1 MSGSDEDWVVD
12 INGWDLKV
20 SLAEELER
28 SMADLT
34 EHLYHY
40 LYEVEETEE
49 GPEWLPPSGY
59 PYCGCT
65 TCDVREA
72 LVVLVPW
79 GLWLFV
85 ARAAVRQGGWVAVC
99 LLLLVGV
106 GWAVDRGLPL
116 PWALPLLSVGPVAL
130 IAFNEAG
137 RRRHVACFEMR

>member
-72 LVVLVPW
+72 LVVLVP
-79 GLWLFV
+79 LI
-85 ARAAVRQGGWVAVC
+85 AQAVTENRIRRTVEP
-99 LLLLVGV
+99 
-106 GWAVDRGLPL
+106 PL
-116 PWALPLLSVGPVAL
+116 GDVVPLLPHRD
-130 IAFNEAG
+130 
-137 RRRHVACFEMR
+137 RRTS